1 MDCSLQGLVELHK
14 SQMDYALR
22 SVIDAILNNSE
33 LELTLIRISNVTD
46 EGREIQSSLTVSIEA
61 RVTNTGPARATLSP
75 MTVSLCGPGGACFG
89 QVALPG
95 IKTSPAGAALAV
107 GGQHVRIASVP
118 ALLAFVRPVVRDA
131 AAVLAL
137 RGGRATVRALG
148 AGPRDICY
156 EKDVPLPGMRGPDVR
171 VRSFAFA
178 LAASSS
184 SSSAGG
190 GSTSNNNNNSNS
202 NSVVLVLHVSNPSP
216 MEISF
221 GTCGFEI
228 VDGSGGGGGD
238 EEEVVFAE
246 LKGRLDMRRGGFE
259 ATVQGTLVDRRAL
272 VAAGEACR
280 DGRRREAEAARL
292 VGKRCA
298 GAAWCDEAVKGI
310 DVPLRDMW
318 RVFGALGIECGG
330 PEKPPASHPEEKGR
344 EWEIEEMTSS
354 GGDGSGGG
362 GGWKKKL
369 WKW

>member
-22 SVIDAILNNSE
+22 SVIDAILNHSE

-46 EGREIQSSLTVSIEA
+46 DSLTVSIEA

-95 IKTSPAGAALAV
+95 IKTSPAGAVLAA

-131 AAVLAL
+131 ATLLAL

-148 AGPRDICY
+148 AGPREICY
-156 EKDVPLPGMRGPDVR
+156 EKDVPLRGMRGPDVR

-178 LAASSS
+178 SASSS
-184 SSSAGG
+184 SST
-190 GSTSNNNNNSNS
+190 STSNNNNNNSNS

-228 VDGSGGGGGD
+228 VDGGGGSGGD
-238 EEEVVFAE
+238 EEEIVFAE

-298 GAAWCDEAVKGI
+298 GAAWCDETVKGI

-318 RVFGALGIECGG
+318 RVFRALGIECGECG
-330 PEKPPASHPEEKGR
+330 EPEKPLASHHLEEEKGK
-344 EWEIEEMTSS
+344 EWEIEEEMTS
-354 GGDGSGGG
+354 GGDGSGGGSG